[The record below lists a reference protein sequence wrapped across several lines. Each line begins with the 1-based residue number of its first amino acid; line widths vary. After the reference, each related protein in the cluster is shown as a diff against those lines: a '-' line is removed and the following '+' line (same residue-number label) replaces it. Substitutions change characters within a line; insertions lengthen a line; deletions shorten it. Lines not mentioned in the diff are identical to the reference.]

1 MNTISLCSARLI
13 NDSDYL
19 PENMEVM
26 SPILDGFNALQGSV
40 TEEMSYEAAIAQSL
54 RDVQPSHDIPQNH
67 QDTEVESSVDDNT
80 FSSNESKELQF
91 HSRKEDII
99 RLNVQAPECE
109 VTVNKELETIQENLN
124 VTLTRAERRNSNLSH
139 ASRKSSRNESSS
151 SSHDFMIR
159 NLSSNAL
166 SMFDP
171 LAATSSSSVNIN
183 PIASENN
190 ILLPDQFLVSN
201 LSDQVSEIAEK
212 LSQITYGDLPENP
225 MDNGRNYSLIDTS
238 ISNLLQDQ
246 VASQIYSYSSND
258 VSNLMHRSEGA
269 EFQSSINNVNYS
281 PTRSDKVIS
290 QLANMPSTSH
300 GYLIPNAISHEPA
313 ILSTLASNS
322 SAIYDEDLFLN
333 PINNPMMISQQSA
346 NLEND
351 LFNDSI
357 SVANANL
364 SSLLLT
370 NEEFHNRF
378 LAQTADASNAL
389 SNSDEASFYSA
400 SNETITAE
408 RLDDYHAG
416 ENAAHQRAK
425 FLIGYDSDNNEPTPG
440 DSGICTENTSLDRTP
455 DSEIKDLHSEKNK
468 ATSSLNAVQNIS
480 NEVDKDPSYGH
491 FMDQNRILSS
501 DNKQRLNTSDDKV
514 LLDDPAQLRSS
525 FSSSNKGSVTINISD
540 GSDTDVISSLH
551 INYSEDSAN
560 VQKNGAGPSQNL
572 MQSPEFVQNL
582 ISEPTVDLSDISVSD
597 RTEANRSP
605 CDKILCSNPS
615 AEKLSVEDS
624 SVAATAVE
632 SSSDRTC
639 NDLDAK
645 VIDKVENCDN
655 NISNSLNECSVSAPV
670 SNSEIPVVSNE
681 HERNIVQVEEVNSEN
696 VSNSSVNVTPQNQIV
711 ESVECV
717 EQELSQGGNTTG
729 VLNQRKL
736 RKSTTNLKSKKKK
749 SRGSTRETR
758 IWSPGRFVLENRS
771 RQRSPMRLNLDQLVD
786 DG

>member
-1 MNTISLCSARLI
+1 
-13 NDSDYL
+13 
-19 PENMEVM
+19 MEVM

-54 RDVQPSHDIPQNH
+54 RDIQPSHDTPQDS
-67 QDTEVESSVDDNT
+67 QDTEIESSVDDNT
-80 FSSNESKELQF
+80 VTSNESKELQF

-124 VTLTRAERRNSNLSH
+124 LTLTRAERRNSNLSH
-139 ASRKSSRNESSS
+139 ASSRKSSRNESTS
-151 SSHDFMIR
+151 SSHDFIIR

-171 LAATSSSSVNIN
+171 LAATSSNSVNIN
-183 PIASENN
+183 PITSENN

-201 LSDQVSEIAEK
+201 LSDQVSEIADK
-212 LSQITYGDLPENP
+212 LSQITYGDLPENS
-225 MDNGRNYSLIDTS
+225 MENGRNYSLIDTS

-246 VASQIYSYSSND
+246 VAAQIYSYSSND
-258 VSNLMHRSEGA
+258 VSNLMHKSEA
-269 EFQSSINNVNYS
+269 DEFQSSFNSVNYS

-313 ILSTLASNS
+313 ILSTLSSNS

-370 NEEFHNRF
+370 NEEFQNRF
-378 LAQTADASNAL
+378 LAQTADTSNAL
-389 SNSDEASFYSA
+389 SNCDEASFYSA

-408 RLDDYHAG
+408 RLEDYHAG
-416 ENAAHQRAK
+416 ENAARQRAK

-468 ATSSLNAVQNIS
+468 ATSSLNVSERENRLAAQNIS

-501 DNKQRLNTSDDKV
+501 DNKQRLNSSDDKV

-540 GSDTDVISSLH
+540 GSEPEVISSLH
-551 INYSEDSAN
+551 INYSENSAN
-560 VQKNGAGPSQNL
+560 VQKNDAGPSHNL

-582 ISEPTVDLSDISVSD
+582 ISDPVDLSDISVSD

-615 AEKLSVEDS
+615 AEKLSAEDS
-624 SVAATAVE
+624 SVTATAVE
-632 SSSDRTC
+632 SSPDRT

-645 VIDKVENCDN
+645 VIDNVENCDN
-655 NISNSLNECSVSAPV
+655 NISTCSLNECSISAPV
-670 SNSEIPVVSNE
+670 SSSEIPIVTNE
-681 HERNIVQVEEVNSEN
+681 HERNIVQAEEVISES
-696 VSNSSVNVTPQNQIV
+696 VSNSNVNVLHQNQIV
-711 ESVECV
+711 ESVESV
-717 EQELSQGGNTTG
+717 REMSPGANATG
-729 VLNQRKL
+729 ILNQRKL
-736 RKSTTNLKSKKKK
+736 RKSTSSLKSKKKR
-749 SRGSTRETR
+749 SRGTTRETR

-771 RQRSPMRLNLDQLVD
+771 RVEQRSPLRLNLDQLVD

>member
-1 MNTISLCSARLI
+1 MQ
-13 NDSDYL
+13 
-19 PENMEVM
+19 VM
-26 SPILDGFNALQGSV
+26 SPILDGFSALQGSV

-54 RDVQPSHDIPQNH
+54 RDVQLS
-67 QDTEVESSVDDNT
+67 QDTPQDHEDTEIESSVDDN
-80 FSSNESKELQF
+80 SVANNDSKELQF

-109 VTVNKELETIQENLN
+109 VTVSKELETIQENLN
-124 VTLTRAERRNSNLSH
+124 LTLTRAERRNSNLSH
-139 ASRKSSRNESSS
+139 ASRKSSRNESTS

-201 LSDQVSEIAEK
+201 LSDQVSEIADK
-212 LSQITYGDLPENP
+212 LSQITYGDLPENS
-225 MDNGRNYSLIDTS
+225 MDTGRNYSLIDTS

-246 VASQIYSYSSND
+246 VAAQIYSYSSND

-281 PTRSDKVIS
+281 PARSDKVIS

-313 ILSTLASNS
+313 ILSTLSSNS

-378 LAQTADASNAL
+378 LAQTADTSNAL
-389 SNSDEASFYSA
+389 SNCDEASFYSA
-400 SNETITAE
+400 SDETITAE

-416 ENAAHQRAK
+416 ENAARQRAK

-468 ATSSLNAVQNIS
+468 ATSSLNVNDREDRLAVQNIS
-480 NEVDKDPSYGH
+480 NEVDKDLSYGH

-501 DNKQRLNTSDDKV
+501 DNKQRLNSSDDKV
-514 LLDDPAQLRSS
+514 LLDEPTQLRSS
-525 FSSSNKGSVTINISD
+525 FSSSNKGSVTITTD
-540 GSDTDVISSLH
+540 GSEPDVISSLH

-560 VQKNGAGPSQNL
+560 VQKNDAGPSHNP

-582 ISEPTVDLSDISVSD
+582 ISEPTADLSDISISD

-605 CDKILCSNPS
+605 CDKILCSNPI
-615 AEKLSVEDS
+615 AEKLSDEDS

-632 SSSDRTC
+632 SSPDRTC

-655 NISNSLNECSVSAPV
+655 NISTCSLNECSVSAV
-670 SNSEIPVVSNE
+670 TNSEIPIVTNA
-681 HERNIVQVEEVNSEN
+681 HERNIVQVQEFNSES
-696 VSNSSVNVTPQNQIV
+696 VSNSNVIILPQNQIV
-711 ESVECV
+711 ESVETV
-717 EQELSQGGNTTG
+717 DRESSPGANATG

-736 RKSTTNLKSKKKK
+736 RKSTSSVKSKKKK
-749 SRGSTRETR
+749 SRGSTRESR

-771 RQRSPMRLNLDQLVD
+771 RVEQRSPMRLNLDQLVD